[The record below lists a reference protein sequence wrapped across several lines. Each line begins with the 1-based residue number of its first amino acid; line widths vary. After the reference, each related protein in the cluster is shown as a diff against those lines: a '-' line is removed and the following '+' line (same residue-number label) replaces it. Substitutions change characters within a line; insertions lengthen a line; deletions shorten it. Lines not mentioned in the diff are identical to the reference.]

1 MKFICVRPIKLEKE
15 YFIQNQFVND
25 SIKWEKYAFI
35 EPRTYNVRCR
45 KYDFVII
52 CNAHIRID
60 SDDNIKI
67 VDLLIDKNAL
77 IDDGYF
83 EGNFIDKLFHKEAI
97 KKLNKKD
104 LYFSN
109 SQKQKVINEAKK
121 VLSEASQKALEE
133 LPIWMKCNIIL
144 KYLRDHFIETN
155 EDLDENQLKWI
166 NKILKHPCK
175 WYNEFDFNI
184 FEEIHNLDELKELQY
199 ASNAAEYDNGPKRK
213 EICKRCGDAFYLTK
227 SELDWYCSRDLNVP
241 KKYPYCRK
249 AIEIPV
255 MIYSENENFNESIE
269 EEPVKTEMQIA
280 LEKAGMSI
288 TEQK

>member
-1 MKFICVRPIKLEKE
+1 MKYVCIRPIKLEKY
-15 YFIQNQFVND
+15 YFIQDQFANNPLEW
-25 SIKWEKYAFI
+25 KNYAFI
-35 EPRTYNVRCR
+35 EPGTYNVRCR
-45 KYDFVII
+45 NYDFIII
-52 CNAHIRID
+52 CNTHIRID

-67 VDLLIDKNAL
+67 VDLMIDKNAL

-83 EGNFIDKLFHKEAI
+83 EGNFIDKLFRKEAI

-109 SQKQKVINEAKK
+109 RQKQKVINEAKK

-144 KYLRDHFIETN
+144 KDLRNHFIETN

-175 WYNEFDFNI
+175 YHNEFDFNI
-184 FEEIHNLDELKELQY
+184 FDEIHSLDELKELQD
-199 ASNAAEYDNGPKRK
+199 ASNAAEYDIGPKRK
-213 EICKRCGDAFYLTK
+213 EICKKCGNAFYLTK
-227 SELDWYCSRDLNVP
+227 GELDWYFSRNLNVP
-241 KKYPYCRK
+241 KKCSYCRK
-249 AIEIPV
+249 GIERPV
-255 MIYSENENFNESIE
+255 MIYPEDENFYESIE

-280 LEKAGMSI
+280 LEKAGVSI

>member
-45 KYDFVII
+45 KYDFVTI

-83 EGNFIDKLFHKEAI
+83 EGNFIDKLFHKESI
-97 KKLNKKD
+97 KKLNKKY

-109 SQKQKVINEAKK
+109 RQKQKVINEAKK
-121 VLSEASQKALEE
+121 F
-133 LPIWMKCNIIL
+133 L
-144 KYLRDHFIETN
+144 KNYL
-155 EDLDENQLKWI
+155 
-166 NKILKHPCK
+166 
-175 WYNEFDFNI
+175 Y
-184 FEEIHNLDELKELQY
+184 
-199 ASNAAEYDNGPKRK
+199 G
-213 EICKRCGDAFYLTK
+213 
-227 SELDWYCSRDLNVP
+227 
-241 KKYPYCRK
+241 
-249 AIEIPV
+249 
-255 MIYSENENFNESIE
+255 
-269 EEPVKTEMQIA
+269 
-280 LEKAGMSI
+280 
-288 TEQK
+288 